1 MLALANSGIE
11 QVANQSWWLTLLI
24 FLPLAGII
32 PIVALDDRNAGKSR
46 FIALLFSAA
55 TLAVAIVVLVLYAR
69 QSWNAAGWVL
79 EQRLNIMSLSE
90 AGAAGAPT
98 FETSFHVAVDG
109 ISLWLI
115 MLSALLSPLA
125 IWGSFSA
132 IRENLKGYYSLM
144 LLLETAVLG
153 VFCARD
159 LLMFY
164 IFFDLTL
171 VPLFLL
177 IGIWG
182 GADRRYAAYK
192 FFIYTMTGSVLLL
205 GGILYLAWRSWQI
218 QNVFSFDFD
227 RLYAIA
233 SQLSWDEQRW
243 LLLAFFAAFAI
254 KVPLF
259 PLHTWLPLA
268 HTEAPTAGS
277 VILAGL
283 LLKLGTY
290 GFLRFAVPLF
300 PVATY
305 TFAPLLAGLA
315 ITGIIYTA
323 LVAWVQ
329 TDFKKLIA
337 YSSVSHLGFCMLGL
351 FSLKVAGVNGSL
363 LYMVN
368 HGLSTGALFLVI
380 GMIYERYHTRDMNA
394 VGGLARRMPRLAF
407 FMVFFALAS
416 IALPG
421 LNGFVSEFLV
431 LLGTFVSNTQYD
443 NYSPGPLDW
452 RYAVVAA
459 IGIILGAVYMLWW
472 LRKVLFGPLVE
483 PEHTPDT
490 SNGLTVDIN
499 PRETS
504 ILAILAAACL
514 FIGVYPKPLLTS
526 MQPSLEANVLKVV
539 HSPQTAYVQ
548 RREDP
553 SALPSAAEV
562 AARIGQG
569 GAALPAAAQSLTAS
583 PRTAGPG
590 PSPVA
595 RGSEP

>member
-1 MLALANSGIE
+1 MLALANTGIE
-11 QVANQSWWLTLLI
+11 QAATGSWWLTILI
-24 FLPLAGII
+24 FLPLAGVI
-32 PIVALDDRNAGKSR
+32 PIVALDERSAGRSR
-46 FIALLFSAA
+46 GIALLFSLA
-55 TLAVAIVVLVLYAR
+55 TLALTCVAIGLYAR
-69 QSWNAAGWVL
+69 QSWGQAGWVF
-79 EQRLNIMSLSE
+79 EQRLNILSLSE
-90 AGAAGAPT
+90 GPAGAQT
-98 FETSFHVAVDG
+98 FETSYHVAMDG

-115 MLSALLSPLA
+115 ALTSLLSPLA
-125 IWGSFSA
+125 IWGSFSG
-132 IRENLKGYYSLM
+132 IRDNLKGYYSLM
-144 LLLETAVLG
+144 LLLQTAIMG

-159 LLMFY
+159 LLLFY

-218 QNVFSFDFD
+218 QQVFSFDFD

-233 SQLSWDEQRW
+233 SQLSWGEQQW

-300 PVATY
+300 PQATY
-305 TFAPLLAGLA
+305 AYAPVLAGLA
-315 ITGIIYTA
+315 IVGILYTA
-323 LVAWVQ
+323 VVAWVQ

-351 FSLKVAGVNGSL
+351 FSLKVAGLNGSL

-380 GMIYERYHTRDMNA
+380 GMIYERYHTRSMKD
-394 VGGLARRMPRLAF
+394 VGGLAARMPRLAF

-416 IALPG
+416 VALPG

-431 LLGTFVSNTQYD
+431 LLGTFISNTRYD
-443 NYSPGPLDW
+443 NFEPGPLDY

-459 IGIILGAVYMLWW
+459 GGIILGAVYMFWW
-472 LRKVLFGPLVE
+472 LRRVLFGPLLE
-483 PEHTPDT
+483 PAHTPDT
-490 SNGLTVDIN
+490 SGVRTIDIN
-499 PRETS
+499 ARETS
-504 ILAILAAACL
+504 ILAVLAAACL
-514 FIGVYPKPLLTS
+514 FLGIYPKPLISS
-526 MQPSLEANVLKVV
+526 MQPSLEAGMLRIV
-539 HSPQTAYVQ
+539 HSRQAAFAQASGNPEV
-548 RREDP
+548 
-553 SALPSAAEV
+553 LPSPPAV
-562 AARIGQG
+562 AAQMEH
-569 GAALPAAAQSLTAS
+569 PD
-583 PRTAGPG
+583 
-590 PSPVA
+590 
-595 RGSEP
+595 

>member
-1 MLALANSGIE
+1 MGIE
-11 QVANQSWWLTLLI
+11 QVLNQSWWLTLLI
-24 FLPLAGII
+24 FLPLAGIL
-32 PIVALDDRNAGKSR
+32 PIVALEGRSAARSR
-46 FIALLFSAA
+46 YVALLFSTA
-55 TLAVAIVVLVLYAR
+55 TLVVAIVVVIIYAR

-79 EQRLNIMSLSE
+79 EQRLNILSLSE
-90 AGAAGAPT
+90 GGAGGAG

-109 ISLWLI
+109 VSLWLI
-115 MLSALLSPLA
+115 VLSALLSPLA

-132 IRENLKGYYSLM
+132 IRENQKGYYSLM
-144 LLLETAVLG
+144 LLLESAVLG

-164 IFFDLTL
+164 VFFDLTL

-192 FFIYTMTGSVLLL
+192 FFVYTMTGSVLLL

-218 QNVFSFDFD
+218 QHVFSFDFD
-227 RLYAIA
+227 RLYAVA
-233 SQLSWDEQRW
+233 SELSWSEQRW
-243 LLLAFFAAFAI
+243 LFLAMFAAFAI

-300 PVATY
+300 PAA
-305 TFAPLLAGLA
+305 TFAFAPVLAGLA
-315 ITGIIYTA
+315 ITGILYTA

-380 GMIYERYHTRDMNA
+380 WMIYERYHTRDMRA

-431 LLGTFVSNTQYD
+431 LLGTFLSNTGYD
-443 NYSPGPLDW
+443 GYGPGPLDY

-459 IGIILGAVYMLWW
+459 IGIILGAVYMFWW
-472 LRKVLFGPLVE
+472 LRRVLFGPLVE

-490 SNGLTVDIN
+490 SNGLTLDIN
-499 PRETS
+499 ARETS

-514 FIGVYPKPLLTS
+514 ALGVYPKPLLTS
-526 MQPSLEANVLKVV
+526 MQPSLEAGVLKIV
-539 HSPQTAYVQ
+539 HSQQTAYVQ
-548 RREDP
+548 RSETP
-553 SALPSAAEV
+553 AAV
-562 AARIGQG
+562 S
-569 GAALPAAAQSLTAS
+569 LPAA
-583 PRTAGPG
+583 
-590 PSPVA
+590 VA
-595 RGSEP
+595 VRMEQDRQ

>member
-1 MLALANSGIE
+1 MIALANSGIE
-11 QVANQSWWLTLLI
+11 QVASGSWWLTILI
-24 FLPLAGII
+24 FLPLVGII
-32 PIVALDDRNAGKSR
+32 PIVALDERNAGKSR
-46 FIALLFSAA
+46 IIALLFSLA
-55 TLAVAIVVLVLYAR
+55 TFAVTCVVVGLYAQ
-69 QSWNAAGWVL
+69 QSWGQPGWVF
-79 EQRLNIMSLSE
+79 EQRLNLLSLSE
-90 AGAAGAPT
+90 GPAGPQT
-98 FETSFHVAVDG
+98 FETSYHVAMDG

-115 MLSALLSPLA
+115 VLTALISPLA
-125 IWGSFSA
+125 IWGSFSG

-144 LLLETAVLG
+144 LLLQTAVMG

-159 LLMFY
+159 LLLFY

-192 FFIYTMTGSVLLL
+192 FFIYTMSGSVLLL

-218 QNVFSFDFD
+218 QHVFSFDFD
-227 RLYAIA
+227 TLYAIA
-233 SQLSWDEQRW
+233 PQLTWAEQQW
-243 LLLAFFAAFAI
+243 LLIAFFAAFAI

-300 PVATY
+300 PLATY
-305 TFAPLLAGLA
+305 QYAPLLAGLA
-315 ITGIIYTA
+315 IVGILYTA
-323 LVAWVQ
+323 VVAWVQ
-329 TDFKKLIA
+329 TDIKKLIA

-351 FSLKVAGVNGSL
+351 FSLKVAGLNGSL

-380 GMIYERYHTRDMNA
+380 GMIYERYHTRSMNEI
-394 VGGLARRMPRLAF
+394 GGLAYRMPRLAF

-416 IALPG
+416 VALPG

-431 LLGTFVSNTQYD
+431 LLGTFISNTQYD
-443 NYSPGPLDW
+443 NYPAGPLDF

-459 IGIILGAVYMLWW
+459 GGIILGAVYLFWW
-472 LRKVLFGPLVE
+472 LRRVLFGPLVE
-483 PEHTPDT
+483 PAHTPDT
-490 SNGLTVDIN
+490 SGVGTVDIN
-499 PRETS
+499 ARETS

-514 FIGVYPKPLLTS
+514 FLGVYPKPLLET
-526 MQPSLEANVLKVV
+526 MQPSLEAGVLQVV
-539 HSPQTAYVQ
+539 HRQQRAYAQ
-548 RREDP
+548 EDAKP
-553 SALPSAAEV
+553 DALPAPAVV
-562 AARIGQG
+562 AAQMGQG
-569 GAALPAAAQSLTAS
+569 GL
-583 PRTAGPG
+583 R
-590 PSPVA
+590 
-595 RGSEP
+595 